1 MATEIDDLASRL
13 ARHLTV
19 LQLEAQHD
27 VPAPVLAQQAE
38 IIARVATELSERL
51 RADPTVKVRI
61 DTRLVP
67 GMETAFLD
75 ALGISTDVPDYPP
88 EGS

>member
-1 MATEIDDLASRL
+1 MTRIDDLASRL

-19 LQLEAQHD
+19 LRLEAEHEI
-27 VPAPVLAQQAE
+27 PAPILARQAE
-38 IIARVATELSERL
+38 IVSEVATELAAHL
-51 RADPTVKVRI
+51 RANPATKVRI
-61 DTRLVP
+61 NPRLVP

-88 EGS
+88 EEGS